1 VVGLAIVGS
10 FLFMLIFAPFITPY
24 PADATGA
31 IHFAV
36 RLQPPSWAHPFGTDN
51 AGRDILTRLVYGTRT
66 TLVGAIIIQALIA
79 LIAIPVGMIAAFKGG
94 NLAMILLRISDVFMT
109 MPPLMLALAAT
120 TVFRPDLTT
129 EIFAAAIAFWP
140 WLARVVYSVT
150 LSVKEEQFVESG
162 KLAGKGSFSI
172 MFGDIFPHLT
182 SVLTVKMTLDTGF
195 VILFISTLSFL
206 GLGVQEP
213 TPDWGFMA
221 AVGRNYLPDI
231 WWLTAFPGLFILF
244 AVLGFSLLGDGL
256 RDFFDVQLDTVR

>member
-1 VVGLAIVGS
+1 
-10 FLFMLIFAPFITPY
+10 
-24 PADATGA
+24 
-31 IHFAV
+31 
-36 RLQPPSWAHPFGTDN
+36 
-51 AGRDILTRLVYGTRT
+51 
-66 TLVGAIIIQALIA
+66 
-79 LIAIPVGMIAAFKGG
+79 
-94 NLAMILLRISDVFMT
+94 
-109 MPPLMLALAAT
+109 MLALAAT

-140 WLARVVYSVT
+140 WLARIVYSVT
-150 LSVKEEQFVESG
+150 LSIKEEQFVEAG

-206 GLGVQEP
+206 GLGPQEP
-213 TPDWGFMA
+213 TPDWGYMA

-231 WWLTAFPGLFILF
+231 WWITAFPGVLILL

>member
-1 VVGLAIVGS
+1 
-10 FLFMLIFAPFITPY
+10 
-24 PADATGA
+24 
-31 IHFAV
+31 
-36 RLQPPSWAHPFGTDN
+36 
-51 AGRDILTRLVYGTRT
+51 
-66 TLVGAIIIQALIA
+66 
-79 LIAIPVGMIAAFKGG
+79 
-94 NLAMILLRISDVFMT
+94 
-109 MPPLMLALAAT
+109 
-120 TVFRPDLTT
+120 
-129 EIFAAAIAFWP
+129 
-140 WLARVVYSVT
+140 
-150 LSVKEEQFVESG
+150 
-162 KLAGKGSFSI
+162 